1 MLSAL
6 IAVNDSDIFLSLMDD
21 PRGKMEK
28 EAIFMR
34 LNRAN

>member
-6 IAVNDSDIFLSLMDD
+6 ITVNISGIFFSLMDD
-21 PRGKMEK
+21 PRGTTEK

-34 LNRAN
+34 LYRAN

>member
-6 IAVNDSDIFLSLMDD
+6 ITVNISGIFLSLMDD
-21 PRGKMEK
+21 PRGKMEE
-28 EAIFMR
+28 EALFMR

>member
-21 PRGKMEK
+21 PRGTTEK

>member
-21 PRGKMEK
+21 PGGKMEE
-28 EAIFMR
+28 EALFMR
-34 LNRAN
+34 LYRAN

>member
-21 PRGKMEK
+21 PRGTMEE
-28 EAIFMR
+28 EALFMR
-34 LNRAN
+34 INRAN